1 MGISVPFVMECKVCT
16 HTGVNKVVLH
26 IGPDK
31 GKLLL
36 WYQFTG
42 QGHFHLA
49 GKLAVPGFFN
59 LLHTV
64 PEGGAV
70 CKLWRGVGG
79 QHDFRMDNAALPG
92 VIMGQAVPFIR
103 QFGSASVGG
112 CGNSGTALA
121 ALDDTDGDMAKI
133 YGWHLLS
140 AGIFQAPWSRTD
152 AKRVFGCAGHTRGL
166 GSVAPH
172 RGRSTLAAPGRAHNT
187 GNGV

>member
-64 PEGGAV
+64 PEGGAI
-70 CKLWRGVGG
+70 CKFRRGVDG
-79 QHDFRMDNAALPG
+79 QHDFRMDNAALVG
-92 VIMGQAVPFIR
+92 VVMGQAVPLIC
-103 QFGSASVGG
+103 QLGSAAIGG
-112 CGNSGTALA
+112 CGNGGFALA
-121 ALDDTDGDMAKI
+121 ALYDFNRDMTDSNNS
-133 YGWHLLS
+133 YLLS
-140 AGIFQAPWSRTD
+140 VRRFRLRGTEQTRS
-152 AKRVFGCAGHTRGL
+152 GCLALR
-166 GSVAPH
+166 SVQ
-172 RGRSTLAAPGRAHNT
+172 
-187 GNGV
+187 GVWGV

>member
-70 CKLWRGVGG
+70 CKLRRGVGG
-79 QHDFRMDNAALPG
+79 QHDFCMDNAALVG
-92 VIMGQAVPFIR
+92 VVVGQAVPLIC
-103 QFGSASVGG
+103 QFSAAAVGS
-112 CGNSGTALA
+112 CGNGGFALA
-121 ALDDTDGDMAKI
+121 ALDDFDGDMAD
-133 YGWHLLS
+133 GDNTHLLS
-140 AGIFQAPWSRTD
+140 DGINQVAGDGKPL
-152 AKRVFGCAGHTRGL
+152 AGVL
-166 GSVAPH
+166 
-172 RGRSTLAAPGRAHNT
+172 
-187 GNGV
+187 